1 MRGFWTPENV
11 EILKEQLTLGAS
23 VRAIAVMVG
32 STRNAVIGKAARLAL
47 PMHEAARRR
56 PAVPRKRPAKNSKA
70 KPHPGRKRRAKTR
83 STPQG
88 APFPPPT
95 PVPPP
100 PPAAAERIRFAGL
113 LRHHCRYPVTA
124 DAPFLFCGH
133 PRQDKSAYCSV
144 HHALCRVK
152 PRQEK
157 TDQVEARRARP
168 RPRPRSRFD
177 FTWTRERAA

>member
-11 EILKEQLTLGAS
+11 EILKEQWTLGTS

-56 PAVPRKRPAKNSKA
+56 PEVPRKRPEKKPKA
-70 KPHPGRKRRAKTR
+70 KPHRGRKRRAKTR
-83 STPQG
+83 PTPQG
-88 APFPPPT
+88 APLPPPA
-95 PVPPP
+95 PSPPP
-100 PPAAAERIRFAGL
+100 PPAAVQRITFAGL

-133 PRQDKSAYCSV
+133 IRQERSSYCSL
-144 HHALCRVK
+144 HHALCHVK
-152 PRQEK
+152 ARQET
-157 TDQVEARRARP
+157 TDHVKARRAEL
-168 RPRPRSRFD
+168 RPRSRFD
-177 FTWTRERAA
+177 FTWMRERAA

>member
-1 MRGFWTPENV
+1 MRGFWTPETV
-11 EILKEQLTLGAS
+11 EILKEQWRLGAS

-56 PAVPRKRPAKNSKA
+56 PDVPRKRPAKEPKA
-70 KPHPGRKRRAKTR
+70 KPHVGRKRRAKTR

-88 APFPPPT
+88 APLPPPV
-95 PVPPP
+95 PSPPP
-100 PPAAAERIRFAGL
+100 PPAAVQHIEFAGL

-124 DAPFLFCGH
+124 EAPFLFCGH
-133 PRQDKSAYCSV
+133 PRQDESAYCSV
-144 HHALCRVK
+144 HHALCHVK
-152 PRQEK
+152 ARQEK
-157 TDQVEARRARP
+157 TDQVEARRTK
-168 RPRPRSRFD
+168 PRPRSCFD

>member
-11 EILKEQLTLGAS
+11 EILKEQWTLGAS
-23 VRAIAVMVG
+23 VRAIAIMVG
-32 STRNAVIGKAARLAL
+32 GTRNAVIGKAARLAL
-47 PMHEAARRR
+47 PMHQAARR
-56 PAVPRKRPAKNSKA
+56 PPDVPRKPPARKPKA

-88 APFPPPT
+88 APLPPPA
-95 PVPPP
+95 PSPPP
-100 PPAAAERIRFAGL
+100 PPAAAQRIKFAGL

-133 PRQDKSAYCSV
+133 IRQDKSAYCSL
-144 HHALCRVK
+144 HHALCHVK
-152 PRQEK
+152 ARQEK
-157 TDQVEARRARP
+157 TDQVEARRAML
-168 RPRPRSRFD
+168 RPRSRFD